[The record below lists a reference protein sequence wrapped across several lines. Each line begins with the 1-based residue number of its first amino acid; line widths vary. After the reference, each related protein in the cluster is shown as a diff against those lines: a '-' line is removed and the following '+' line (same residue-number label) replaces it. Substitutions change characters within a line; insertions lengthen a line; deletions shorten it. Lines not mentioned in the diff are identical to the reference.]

1 METKKKKNPIPMIA
15 VLLVAAVFLGSSV
28 CRQVSENEYLIIT
41 RFGKVNRIAE
51 PGLTFKLPYPIEN
64 SISLEKRLNTYERP
78 LTQTSLK
85 NARSLMVSMYCIWK
99 IADAEVFLRT
109 VNTNAE
115 AQSNILPNIIGS
127 ASGSI
132 FSRYEMND
140 VVTTDAK
147 AHKLAEIEQS
157 IAQEAKKN
165 AEQYGI
171 ELVSVGVRHLG
182 LPPNKTQQS
191 LIERMRQE
199 REVESQKYL
208 IKGETEAQKIISEGK
223 AEGRKIRDTALAE
236 AERIRAEGEMEAAM
250 YYEVFNQAPE
260 LASFLLKLEALK
272 SALADGKTA
281 LILDVN
287 TKPFDLLNDGAIN
300 VLGEGAR

>member
-1 METKKKKNPIPMIA
+1 MIA
-15 VLLVAAVFLGSSV
+15 VLGVAVIFLGSSV

-51 PGLTFKLPYPIEN
+51 PGLNFKLPYPIEN

-85 NARSLMVSMYCIWK
+85 EARSLMVSMYTIWK
-99 IADAEVFLRT
+99 ISDPREFLKT
-109 VNTNAE
+109 VNTTSE
-115 AQSNILPNIIGS
+115 AQTNILPNIIGS
-127 ASGSI
+127 ATGSV
-132 FSRYEMND
+132 FSRYELND
-140 VVTTDAK
+140 VVTTDQAS
-147 AHKLAEIEQS
+147 HKLAEIETE
-157 IAQEAKKN
+157 IAEQAKAN
-165 AEQYGI
+165 ASQYGI
-171 ELVSVGVRHLG
+171 ELVSVGIRHLG
-182 LPPNKTQQS
+182 LPPNKTQQT

-199 REVESQKYL
+199 REVQAQKYI

-223 AEGRKIRDTALAE
+223 AEGRKIRDAALAE
-236 AERIRAEGEMEAAM
+236 AERIRAEGEMEAAK
-250 YYEVFNQAPE
+250 YYAVFNQSPD
-260 LASFLLKLEALK
+260 LARFLLKLEALK

-287 TKPFDLLNDGAIN
+287 TKPFDLLNDGAVN